1 MNLIHY
7 TDAVE
12 MTPKLPTRPKFLDVR
27 KGYEYVEPES
37 KKLQPVFE
45 SIVENV
51 KELERDRNELSNVR
65 ATLIVNFGPEGKS
78 GMQCGVVIDKASEKG
93 TLPLLVLVLEQLFEK
108 AVKAAAVQAERKEG
122 NTNG

>member
-1 MNLIHY
+1 
-7 TDAVE
+7 

-27 KGYEYVEPES
+27 KGFEYVEPES
-37 KKLQPVFE
+37 KKLQPVFQ

-51 KELERDRNELSNVR
+51 KELERDRYELSNVR

-78 GMQCGVVIDKASEKG
+78 GLQCGVTIDKASEKG
-93 TLPLLVLVLEQLFEK
+93 TLPLLVMVLEQLFEK
-108 AVKAAAVQAERKEG
+108 AVKASAVQAERKDG